1 MVVSQFGQVVL
12 PDVLLALVAL
22 VVVLFVARLLLRVVW
37 KVALLALVVLAGLWV
52 TGMTDVVPQLSVL
65 L

>member
-1 MVVSQFGQVVL
+1 MVVSQLGQVPL

-22 VVVLFVARLLLRVVW
+22 VVVLFVARLVLRVAW
-37 KVALLALVVLAGLWV
+37 KVAVLALVVLAGLWV
-52 TGMTDVVPQLSVL
+52 TGMTDVLPQLPAL

>member
-1 MVVSQFGQVVL
+1 MVVSQLGQIVL

-22 VVVLFVARLLLRVVW
+22 VAVLFVARLLLRVIW